1 MLRHAWGAEAA
12 GCRQGWRLACA
23 GAMGQ
28 RLRAY
33 NEHVFHV
40 RDLRDV
46 PRADG
51 PVEGRAAW
59 GIGHEPRHVR
69 HGTRVPRRDVAVRRL
84 RARRVAAPLGER
96 VLQAALGIECPW
108 RRRRRQRWR
117 RRRQWRRRRR
127 WWKRRRGRAVGQV
140 APAVRPHRRYLGLE
154 AVVDHTLLA
163 VGKGVGVLPEGRRG
177 GRRVVLRRAWGAEAV
192 GCRQGGRL
200 ACGGAMGQ
208 RPGRT

>member
-1 MLRHAWGAEAA
+1 MNAHRMLGRAWVAAA
-12 GCRQGWRLACA
+12 GLQARREARVRWRD
-23 GAMGQ
+23 GAAA
-28 RLRAY
+28 RAY
-33 NEHVFHV
+33 IEHVFHA

-51 PVEGRAAW
+51 LIEGSLTDSEEGGAPRD
-59 GIGHEPRHVR
+59 PRHVR
-69 HGTRVPRRDVAVRRL
+69 HGARVPRRDVTVRHL

-108 RRRRRQRWR
+108 RRRRRQRLR

-140 APAVRPHRRYLGLE
+140 APAVRPHRRYLRLE

-163 VGKGVGVLPEGRRG
+163 VGKGVGGLPEVRRG
-177 GRRVVLRRAWGAEAV
+177 GVRDAEASKWM
-192 GCRQGGRL
+192 RRWRAARKAGGSSAL
-200 ACGGAMGQ
+200 A
-208 RPGRT
+208 